1 MEYVGINSLREAY
14 SKALIE
20 TGKTNRGVEVS
31 RKKINEPLFEGMA
44 FHPETEIS
52 RSYLNDNITEMTI
65 DFVGLNKEIIE
76 LSKRYRSIMENIKYR
91 LDEVDKNIARE
102 EDRVRD
108 MNIVCGNYKE
118 FDNVLKITPG
128 RATGVF
134 SSEGDMF
141 YGAVRS
147 SIKTAPLEIIDI
159 QGNGFEENTTFRK
172 NLIDNDIL
180 TTWTYKRY
188 SSKDDVKNMSQEVNK
203 DTEQARCTI
212 VIHSKTIFSSI
223 RIQSEDNIVIE
234 DVLASLDNGI
244 SYARQ
249 MPKEIAINDKDRRY
263 NSPDYVYESGV
274 IAFPPTNYIKLQ
286 VRGTPS
292 SEKAKD
298 INGNINTLVNVSRIS
313 IDGIVADA
321 TTYKNAEIRAKD
333 LITTPVDSIA
343 IFANEYVPPHFVD
356 NEYFEYVLTVNGIDY
371 PVVPI
376 NSTKQGTKI
385 IRRGVENSDYVMS
398 IKETIKGAELKVII
412 KSTDGSSTPYLSNLK
427 ICTGRGR
434 L

>member
-14 SKALIE
+14 SKALVE

-31 RKKINEPLFEGMA
+31 RKKINEPLFEGVA

-65 DFVGLNKEIIE
+65 DFVGLNKEIVE
-76 LSKRYRSIMENIKYR
+76 LSKRYRSIMENIKHR
-91 LDEVDKNIARE
+91 LDEVDKSIARE

-118 FDNVLKITPG
+118 FDNVLKITPDKV
-128 RATGVF
+128 TGVF

-141 YGAVRS
+141 YGANRS
-147 SIKTAPLEIIDI
+147 AIKTAPLEIIDI
-159 QGNGFEENTTFRK
+159 QGNGFEENTSLRK

-188 SSKDDVKNMSQEVNK
+188 SSRDDVKNMTQEVNK

-212 VIHSKTIFSSI
+212 IIHSKTMFSSI
-223 RIQSEDNIVIE
+223 RVQSEDNIVIE

-244 SYARQ
+244 SYTRQ

-286 VRGTPS
+286 VRGTS
-292 SEKAKD
+292 STEKAKD
-298 INGNINTLVNVSRIS
+298 ANGNINTAVSVSRVS
-313 IDGIVADA
+313 IDGIIADA
-321 TTYKNAEIRAKD
+321 TTYKNAEIKTKG
-333 LITTPVDSIA
+333 LISTPVDSIA
-343 IFANEYVPPHFVD
+343 VFANEYVPPHFVD
-356 NEYFEYVLTVNGIDY
+356 NEYFEYILTINGIDY

-376 NSTKQGTKI
+376 NSVRQGTKI
-385 IRRGVENSDYVMS
+385 IRRGVENSDYITS
-398 IKETIKGAELKVII
+398 IKETVKSAELKVII

-434 L
+434 

>member
-128 RATGVF
+128 RATGTF

-141 YGAVRS
+141 YGAARS
-147 SIKTAPLEIIDI
+147 AIKTAPLEIIDI
-159 QGNGFEENTTFRK
+159 QGNGFEENTAFRK

-180 TTWTYKRY
+180 TTWTYKRH
-188 SSKDDVKNMSQEVNK
+188 SSKDDVKNMPQEVNK

-244 SYARQ
+244 SYTRQ

-292 SEKAKD
+292 PEKAKD
-298 INGNINTLVNVSRIS
+298 INGNVNASVNVSRIS

-371 PVVPI
+371 PIVPI

-385 IRRGVENSDYVMS
+385 IRRGVENSDYVTS
-398 IKETIKGAELKVII
+398 IKETIKSAELKVII